1 MPAPADGVA
10 APLAGDVL
18 LGLDKGA
25 LPADESLEGMA
36 FDDESFAEGMLLLDG
51 EPLVEGMVLLDGEPL
66 AEGMVLLD
74 DEPLA
79 EGTVLDGEPLVE
91 GDELPY
97 ELPLMPEP
105 LVGVLMPWLEGLVL
119 VGWLPDDWPVA
130 PVSPQPPRAARVT
143 TVRPKVKVRIVMEMS
158 LSGCSSVGPQ

>member
-25 LPADESLEGMA
+25 LPADESLEGME
-36 FDDESFAEGMLLLDG
+36 FDDESFAEGMLLLD
-51 EPLVEGMVLLDGEPL
+51 
-66 AEGMVLLD
+66 

-79 EGTVLDGEPLVE
+79 EGTVLLDGEPLVEGTVLLDGEPLVE

-97 ELPLMPEP
+97 ELPLMPAP
-105 LVGVLMPWLEGLVL
+105 LLGVLMPWLEGLVL